1 MVKGLEKQKQ
11 LCHICEQLMVL
22 LQIVSIFFIFIT
34 SLYWFLELIGNDM
47 LSFMDSFIKVIKGM
61 MQAQFGEELQK
72 GQAGLDGSLFIF
84 IALLGVSLY
93 VISQVKIFLKCRKDS
108 LEKAIVKKKEQEEAA
123 FNKQLQEDAKRMIMD
138 YKNIVVLINL
148 SLKQVLKG
156 FYQGGENEAAANNN
170 LKKQEEIVLVA
181 LYNML
186 KATPGC
192 NFSKDGKTLIITS
205 KKFELVDTLL
215 LAVDKALSTL
225 NAQLKTRKMS
235 ISTFIAIDVFPDR
248 IKLKDVY
255 EDLKTLLQLNM
266 PNEILCYGNFCNRYQ
281 YVKEP
286 KFEAY
291 LKGTYDI
298 TDEENVW
305 SIVKKG

>member
-22 LQIVSIFFIFIT
+22 LQIVSIFLIFIT

-47 LSFMDSFIKVIKGM
+47 LGFMDSFIKVIKGM
-61 MQAQFGEELQK
+61 MQAQFGDELQK

-123 FNKQLQEDAKRMIMD
+123 FNKQLQEDAKRMIME